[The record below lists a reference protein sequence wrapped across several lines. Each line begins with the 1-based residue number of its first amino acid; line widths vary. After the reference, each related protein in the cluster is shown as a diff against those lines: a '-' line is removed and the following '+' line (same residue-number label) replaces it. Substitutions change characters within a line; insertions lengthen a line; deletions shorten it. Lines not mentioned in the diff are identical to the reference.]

1 VDAARFAK
9 LLFWDKVMGLSRRY
23 IPLIQL
29 VHEWRRRLEPKPRLL
44 VRHPLESLYSGTL
57 DSLRESLSICIR
69 GRLL

>member
-1 VDAARFAK
+1 
-9 LLFWDKVMGLSRRY
+9 MGLSRRY